1 MGIMSDFVGCDC
13 LRKEEDSKDP
23 MHHSREYKMGEYSK
37 QTTKEEDET
46 LAIVKSNTSH
56 SLLYFDGKID
66 VKDYIKQLDKDSL
79 ENYQKIKRVGKGSYS
94 SVYKVKNKNTN
105 KIRAMKIMPKNFQK
119 DNNEIMREI
128 NILKNLDHPNVM
140 KIYEFLEDDT
150 NYYLIEEFCDEGDL
164 ETALDKEKIYCE
176 FLVKFIMYQVF
187 LAINY
192 LHSNNIVHQD
202 IKKKNISIIK
212 FDEEKENKNPELKTK
227 DSIKKFKRQLS
238 EKMVFS
244 NPLVYKDDIF
254 IKINEDKE
262 AQDELANNKLIKH
275 LSKKTKDYLY
285 ELSKRTVKVIDFGE
299 AIFMPQKKKL
309 INDIAGTLNYLSP
322 ELIQGQMIKELD
334 EWSCGVLMYNLLS
347 GKFPFDG
354 KSEEE
359 IFYNIE
365 TQKLNLD
372 IPELKNISKD
382 CKDLISKLLE
392 RDVKKR
398 IKAKKAL
405 EHSFFKTGI
414 KMKKIVGGMQNKQ
427 VEKVLNSW
435 VQLQKSHKH
444 NNAGIFKKA
453 VLAYMALNFVE
464 KEEEKKM
471 KNIFY
476 KLSGGNKNFL
486 ITKENFIKTIK
497 QVSDNYT
504 DEEISQLFDKL
515 DDNKSGII
523 EYEEIVRGFS
533 DREKLLNEKNMK
545 AAFNYFDKD
554 KNGTITWSE
563 ISDTVF
569 QNKIMPKFLM
579 NQFLEEISIESGK
592 EVNIT
597 FEDFCKIIKN

>member
-94 SVYKVKNKNTN
+94 SVYKVKNKSTN

>member
-1 MGIMSDFVGCDC
+1 MSDFVGCDC

-37 QTTKEEDET
+37 QTTKDEDET

-94 SVYKVKNKNTN
+94 SVYKVKNKSTN

-262 AQDELANNKLIKH
+262 AQDELANKKLIKH

-405 EHSFFKTGI
+405 EHGFFKTGI